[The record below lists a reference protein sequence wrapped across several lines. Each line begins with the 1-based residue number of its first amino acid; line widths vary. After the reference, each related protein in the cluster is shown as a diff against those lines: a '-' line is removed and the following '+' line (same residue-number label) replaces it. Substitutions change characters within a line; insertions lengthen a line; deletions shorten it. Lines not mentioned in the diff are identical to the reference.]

1 MNNNNMDLEKLSKAV
16 MERIVEEVKG
26 ISSGKTTSGSDKLQI
41 DGEPFNP
48 AIHRRFISAQMI
60 RLMEVYHMDYNT
72 AVRNSYDLMY
82 SIKFTI
88 EECKKIAGYK
98 KYNPVAHEE
107 RSRCFPLEECK
118 TIFMDYF
125 RKVEAYLLKN
135 DREKYYKRHNCVTR
149 YVKGR
154 GGYQV
159 AGSYNE
165 VIKNGK
171 IVREFVPNES
181 YKKLL
186 DEVEMM
192 KKRVAFSETYEM
204 LYCVMKSYTLISLPN
219 NMYFPLC
226 PTFIE
231 AFKKAG
237 SFFTLYNAI
246 VLNGASYKG
255 MSGRDAVALLR
266 SEINKPG
273 YMIYAALKEEVC
285 KQGYGIFLG
294 EKDDVTAVTN
304 VLKDKRSK

>member
-16 MERIVEEVKG
+16 MERIVEEVKRV
-26 ISSGKTTSGSDKLQI
+26 SSGKTTSGSDKLQI

-88 EECKKIAGYK
+88 EECKKIAGYE

-107 RSRCFPLEECK
+107 RSHCFPLEDCK

-186 DEVEMM
+186 DEVGCHTPAY
-192 KKRVAFSETYEM
+192 KLPLSKRHRSCIPVYQS
-204 LYCVMKSYTLISLPN
+204 LTLTVPQHLCLTSLCT
-219 NMYFPLC
+219 MRHSVQLHC
-226 PTFIE
+226 T
-231 AFKKAG
+231 
-237 SFFTLYNAI
+237 
-246 VLNGASYKG
+246 
-255 MSGRDAVALLR
+255 R
-266 SEINKPG
+266 
-273 YMIYAALKEEVC
+273 
-285 KQGYGIFLG
+285 
-294 EKDDVTAVTN
+294 
-304 VLKDKRSK
+304 